1 MGSRGAVA
9 KYGYVT
15 DLDYHTV
22 KVTESGVKVLDGYG
36 NNHSL
41 PELAH
46 SPNSI
51 YARFKDNKLY
61 EIRFFDNKGYPII
74 ELAYHPEPKLNN
86 GDKQCFVLHM
96 HLYKGLT
103 RLPAEF
109 ITSDVEEKYKDYLK
123 EFELYDKC

>member
-22 KVTESGVKVLDGYG
+22 KVTESGVKILKGYG

-46 SPNSI
+46 TPNSI
-51 YARFKDNKLY
+51 YARFKDDEFY
-61 EIRFFDNKGYPII
+61 EMRFFNNKGYPII
-74 ELAYHPEPKLNN
+74 EIAYHPEPKINN
-86 GDKQCFVLHM
+86 GDKQQKILHF
-96 HLYKGLT
+96 HVYNGLE
-103 RLPAEF
+103 RKDAEMMNDD
-109 ITSDVEEKYKDYLK
+109 IKEKYSKFLK
-123 EFELYDKC
+123 EFDLYDKC